1 MAVIRALVA
10 VDSTIDRDVVQAALP
25 ASEQIEITGVIHGL
39 DESWNA
45 LQEAPNDLVVA
56 ACKGYSDRTLFFIGG
71 VVKQRPDRPIVVL
84 VEEAEQGFV
93 RRVFEAGADDVVVL
107 PETPQR
113 VAFSFQKAIAR
124 RQGAAVASGVALA
137 PMVCVLG
144 PKGGTGKTL
153 IACNL
158 AVALAGMGK
167 KVALVDLDLQF
178 GDVGLAL
185 GLSPD
190 RTIYDLAKSGGS
202 LDVEKLESYLTSHPS
217 GTRVLLAPTRPDQ
230 ASFVTIDLLRDVYAT
245 LRSHYEFVIVDT
257 PPGFTPEVIASI
269 DSSSHVCMV
278 GMLDS
283 LSLKNSKLGLE
294 TLELMGYDNARISV
308 VLNRADTRIGIS
320 REDVSTI
327 VGRTPD
333 VLVPSDREIPK
344 TLTDGVPI
352 VVASERSEA
361 ASALRSLAA
370 LYVSAASANGAGPS
384 ARSKKP
390 AAKPDP
396 REVLRTLLGRR

>member
-1 MAVIRALVA
+1 MAQIRALVA
-10 VDSTIDRDVVQAALP
+10 VDSSLSREAVQAALP
-25 ASEQIEITGVIHGL
+25 ATDQIEITGVIHGL

-45 LQEAPNDLVVA
+45 LQEAPTDLVVV

-71 VVKQRPDRPIVVL
+71 VVKQRPDRPIVVM
-84 VEEAEQGFV
+84 VEDAESGFV

-113 VAFSFQKAIAR
+113 VAFAFQKAIAR

-153 IACNL
+153 TSCNL
-158 AVALAGMGK
+158 SVALAGLGK
-167 KVALVDLDLQF
+167 KVALIDLDLQF
-178 GDVGLAL
+178 GDVGLSL
-185 GLSPD
+185 GLSPE

-202 LDVEKLESYLTSHPS
+202 LDIEKLESYLTSHPS
-217 GTRVLLAPTRPDQ
+217 GVRVLMAPTRPDQ
-230 ASFVTIDLLRDVYAT
+230 ASFVTVDLLRDVYTT
-245 LRSHYEFVIVDT
+245 LRAHYDFVVVDT

-269 DSSSHVCMV
+269 DSSSHVCMI

-283 LSLKNSKLGLE
+283 LSLKNTKLGLE
-294 TLELMGYDNARISV
+294 TLELMGYDSSRISV

-320 REDVSTI
+320 REDVSAI

-333 VLVPSDREIPK
+333 VYVPSDRDIPK
-344 TLTDGVPI
+344 TLTDGLPI
-352 VVASERSEA
+352 VLAEERSDA
-361 ASALRSLAA
+361 ASAFRSLAA
-370 LYVSAASANGAGPS
+370 LYVSSTNGA
-384 ARSKKP
+384 AP
-390 AAKPDP
+390 AGSSDGVAATRTDH
-396 REVLRTLLGRR
+396 RDMLRTLLGRR

>member
-1 MAVIRALVA
+1 MAQIRALVA
-10 VDSTIDRDVVQAALP
+10 VDSSLGREAVQAALP
-25 ASEQIEITGVIHGL
+25 ATDQIEITGVIYGL

-45 LQEAPNDLVVA
+45 LQEAPTDLVVA

-71 VVKQRPDRPIVVL
+71 VIKQRPDRPIVVM
-84 VEEAEQGFV
+84 VEDAESGFI

-113 VAFSFQKAIAR
+113 VAFAFQKAIAR

-153 IACNL
+153 TSCNL
-158 AVALAGMGK
+158 SVALAGMGK

-178 GDVGLAL
+178 GDVGLSL
-185 GLSPD
+185 GLSPE

-202 LDVEKLESYLTSHPS
+202 LDVEKLESYMTSHPS
-217 GTRVLLAPTRPDQ
+217 GVKVLMAPTRPDQ
-230 ASFVTIDLLRDVYAT
+230 ASFVTVDLLRDVYTT
-245 LRSHYEFVIVDT
+245 LRTHYDFVIVDT

-283 LSLKNSKLGLE
+283 LSLKNTKLGLE
-294 TLELMGYDNARISV
+294 TLELMGYDRSRISV
-308 VLNRADTRIGIS
+308 LLNRADTRIGIS
-320 REDVSTI
+320 REDVSAI

-333 VLVPSDREIPK
+333 VLVPSDRDIPK
-344 TLTDGVPI
+344 TLTDGLPI
-352 VVASERSEA
+352 VLAEERSEA
-361 ASALRSLAA
+361 ASAFRSLAA
-370 LYVSAASANGAGPS
+370 LYVSSTNGSGPGKSSDGASA
-384 ARSKKP
+384 ARS
-390 AAKPDP
+390 DP
-396 REVLRTLLGRR
+396 RDMLRTLLGRR